1 MQNRQYGG
9 GSQRTGQPTAGAPQA
24 ERIRKALDGTGAELI
39 EFAREAGEYLASGNE
54 REKLSVSQIRN
65 VLDDIQR
72 MRTFDE
78 NRLQMLRPRL
88 AYAAGR
94 HQGRV
99 KDLQGIVDTAIEMTN
114 AGNFKHFKNLV
125 EAIVG
130 YHRYYGGK

>member
-1 MQNRQYGG
+1 MQDRQYGG
-9 GSQRTGQPTAGAPQA
+9 GQQRTGQPVGRAPQA
-24 ERIRKALDGTGAELI
+24 DRIKKALEGASTELI
-39 EFAREAGEYLASGNE
+39 EFARETGEYLASGGK
-54 REKLSVSQIRN
+54 RDALSVSQIRN

-99 KDLQGIVDTAIEMTN
+99 KDLQSIVDTAIGMTN
-114 AGNFKHFKNLV
+114 AANFKHFKDLV

-130 YHRYYGGK
+130 YHRYYGGE

>member
-9 GSQRTGQPTAGAPQA
+9 VPPGTGQPAGRAPQA
-24 ERIRKALDGTGAELI
+24 ERIRKALDGTGTELI
-39 EFAREAGEYLASGNE
+39 QFAREAGEYLASGSDRE
-54 REKLSVSQIRN
+54 RLSVSQIRN

-94 HQGRV
+94 HQGPV

-114 AGNFKHFKNLV
+114 AGNFKHFKDLV

>member
-1 MQNRQYGG
+1 MQSRQPGAGPRPTGGADKSERIKKALAG
-9 GSQRTGQPTAGAPQA
+9 GSTD
-24 ERIRKALDGTGAELI
+24 LVD
-39 EFAREAGEYLASGNE
+39 FARETGEYLAAGSDRE
-54 REKLSVSQIRN
+54 RLSVSQIRN

-94 HQGRV
+94 HGGKV
-99 KDLQGIVDTAIEMTN
+99 KDLQKVIDTAIGMTD
-114 AGNFKHFKNLV
+114 ASNFKHFKNLV

-130 YHRYYGGK
+130 YHSYYGGK